1 MSAELLAVLLAG
13 VIVVNL
19 TVAWTIVRGDD
30 GLRDLL
36 DADEKALPDEDD
48 PDLGSETSPRPIA
61 VDADA
66 DRPAESPPPLDA
78 DGETVTCR
86 HCGATNHAEY
96 RYCRWCVRSALVDEN
111 RSHASETPVAR
122 RPL

>member
-36 DADEKALPDEDD
+36 DADGRTPSDADD
-48 PDLGSETSPRPIA
+48 PNSGSETSSGPIA
-61 VDADA
+61 ADA
-66 DRPAESPPPLDA
+66 ELPTGSPPPLDA

-86 HCGATNHAEY
+86 HCGARNHAGY
-96 RYCRWCVRSALVDEN
+96 RYCRWCVRSGLVDES
-111 RSHASETPVAR
+111 RSHGSETPVAR

>member
-36 DADEKALPDEDD
+36 DADGRALPDADD
-48 PDLGSETSPRPIA
+48 PDSGSETSSGPVA
-61 VDADA
+61 TDAD
-66 DRPAESPPPLDA
+66 PPSESPPPLDA

-86 HCGATNHAEY
+86 HCGATNHAAY
-96 RYCRWCVRSALVDEN
+96 RYCRWCVRSGLVDES
-111 RSHASETPVAR
+111 RSHGSETPVAR

>member
-19 TVAWTIVRGDD
+19 TIAWTIVRGDD
-30 GLRDLL
+30 LRDLL
-36 DADEKALPDEDD
+36 DTDGRALLDQDD
-48 PDLGSETSPRPIA
+48 PDSGSETSSRSAA
-61 VDADA
+61 VDAEL
-66 DRPAESPPPLDA
+66 PAGNPPPLDA

-86 HCGATNHAEY
+86 HCGATNHAGY
-96 RYCRWCVRSALVDEN
+96 RYCRWCVRSALVDES
-111 RSHASETPVAR
+111 RSHGSEMPVAR

>member
-1 MSAELLAVLLAG
+1 MSAELLAALLAG

-30 GLRDLL
+30 DLRDLL
-36 DADEKALPDEDD
+36 DTDGRALLDEDD
-48 PDLGSETSPRPIA
+48 SDSGSETRSRSTA
-61 VDADA
+61 VDAEL
-66 DRPAESPPPLDA
+66 PAGSPPPLDA

-86 HCGATNHAEY
+86 HCGATNHAGY
-96 RYCRWCVRSALVDEN
+96 RYCRWCVRSGLVDES
-111 RSHASETPVAR
+111 RSHGSETPVAR